1 MQTRRRLHQHDTTT
15 GTQEEGYPLITQQQ
29 QHQHNN
35 FNHHYPQ
42 NPLFV
47 PTNGGVSGSTAT
59 APLLNSTAAY
69 TQQQQQY
76 YQPQQSSIHIGDNFG
91 NSNNQVPIDDPDD
104 KYSKAGRQWNLR
116 SLSSRIQASSGQAL
130 RTFIQQPLSAAAA
143 VVTGS
148 YQESN
153 GALVGEGVGGF
164 YDNNNLTSKAH
175 PIQELDDDLEE
186 LFDKESVVVMAARD
200 RTGEF
205 NNAIRSLQSRNIS
218 RAVNIR
224 DPRKAKQV
232 QSYSDFMMVAK
243 LVGKNIASTYAKL
256 EKLTLLAKKKSL
268 FDDRPQEIQELTYII
283 KGDLSA
289 LNQQIARLQE
299 ISKDQ
304 RRTNNGKHLVSHS
317 SNMVL
322 ALQSKLASMSTDF
335 KQILEVR
342 TENLKHQKSRRD
354 QFTQGPLAVNALPS
368 STAKQGS
375 LLLSEENQAV
385 SIDMSAASDTQPLL
399 GPSARIQSQQQI
411 ALYDESDNYVQ
422 QRAETMQNIESTI
435 VELGGIF
442 QQLAHMVKE
451 QEEIVERI
459 DTNIQDAELN
469 IEAAHGEILKYFQ
482 SVSKNRWLMIKIF
495 GVLIFFFI
503 FFIIFMT

>member
-1 MQTRRRLHQHDTTT
+1 MQRRRLHQSDQQDYSSTSTYTIQAAADQQGGPT
-15 GTQEEGYPLITQQQ
+15 GPAGFGGSGAVGGSGGLLAQPLVYPTQPVAFESTIQIGE
-29 QHQHNN
+29 
-35 FNHHYPQ
+35 
-42 NPLFV
+42 
-47 PTNGGVSGSTAT
+47 SGQSL
-59 APLLNSTAAY
+59 APDS
-69 TQQQQQY
+69 
-76 YQPQQSSIHIGDNFG
+76 
-91 NSNNQVPIDDPDD
+91 DD
-104 KYSKAGRQWNLR
+104 KYGKAARQWNLR
-116 SLSSRIQASSGQAL
+116 AFSGQAL
-130 RTFIQQPLSAAAA
+130 RTLSAAAA
-143 VVTGS
+143 VVTGN
-148 YQESN
+148 QP
-153 GALVGEGVGGF
+153 GA
-164 YDNNNLTSKAH
+164 NNNNQDSYNYSASI
-175 PIQELDDDLEE
+175 PSSRQGFIQSEE
-186 LFDKESVVVMAARD
+186 HFEPEPEPEIFVMAARD

-205 NNAIRSLQSRNIS
+205 ANAIRSLQARNIT

-232 QSYSDFMMVAK
+232 QSYSEFMMVAK
-243 LVGKNIASTYAKL
+243 FVGKNIASTYAKL
-256 EKLTLLAKKKSL
+256 EKLTMLAKKKSL

-283 KGDLSA
+283 KGDLNA
-289 LNQQIARLQE
+289 LNQQIARLQD

-304 RRTNNGKHLVSHS
+304 RRHASGKHLVSHS

-342 TENLKHQKSRRD
+342 TENLKQQKTRRD
-354 QFTQGPLAVNALPS
+354 QFSQGPGPLAAHTVSP

-385 SIDMSAASDTQPLL
+385 SIDMGSSDTTPLL
-399 GPSARIQSQQQI
+399 STQTQMAI
-411 ALYDESDNYVQ
+411 YDESDSYVQ

-459 DTNIQDAELN
+459 DTNVADAELN

-495 GVLIFFFI
+495 GVLIFFFL
-503 FFIIFMT
+503 FFVVFMS

>member
-1 MQTRRRLHQHDTTT
+1 MQTRRRLHQTDQQDYSSSTYTIQEDQQGGAGAGSGAT
-15 GTQEEGYPLITQQQ
+15 GAAGGSVGLLAQSLVQP
-29 QHQHNN
+29 
-35 FNHHYPQ
+35 
-42 NPLFV
+42 
-47 PTNGGVSGSTAT
+47 PTAHE
-59 APLLNSTAAY
+59 AA
-69 TQQQQQY
+69 
-76 YQPQQSSIHIGDNFG
+76 IHIGDTSQSG
-91 NSNNQVPIDDPDD
+91 QSLAAADYSDD
-104 KYSKAGRQWNLR
+104 KYGKAARQWNLR
-116 SLSSRIQASSGQAL
+116 AFSGQAL
-130 RTFIQQPLSAAAA
+130 RTLTAAAA
-143 VVTGS
+143 VVTGNQPGANS
-148 YQESN
+148 YSQSN
-153 GALVGEGVGGF
+153 YNSYNPASIPTSSQF
-164 YDNNNLTSKAH
+164 YQQSQ
-175 PIQELDDDLEE
+175 QELEE
-186 LFDKESVVVMAARD
+186 PEPEPEIFVMAARD

-205 NNAIRSLQSRNIS
+205 ANAIRSLQARNIT

-232 QSYSDFMMVAK
+232 QSYSEFMMVARFI
-243 LVGKNIASTYAKL
+243 GKNIASTYSKL
-256 EKLTLLAKKKSL
+256 EKLTMLAKKKSL

-283 KGDLSA
+283 KGDLNA

-304 RRTNNGKHLVSHS
+304 RRHTNGKHLVSHS

-342 TENLKHQKSRRD
+342 TENLKQQKTRRD
-354 QFTQGPLAVNALPS
+354 QFSQGPGPLAAHTVSP

-385 SIDMSAASDTQPLL
+385 SIDMGSSDTTPLL
-399 GPSARIQSQQQI
+399 STQTQMAV
-411 ALYDESDNYVQ
+411 YDDSDNYVQ

-459 DTNIQDAELN
+459 DTNVADAELN

-495 GVLIFFFI
+495 GVLIFFFL
-503 FFIIFMT
+503 FFVVFMS

>member
-1 MQTRRRLHQHDTTT
+1 MQTRRRHQQTDQ
-15 GTQEEGYPLITQQQ
+15 QEYSSNYSVPNTSLQQNQQ
-29 QHQHNN
+29 QHQEQQHSLI
-35 FNHHYPQ
+35 Q
-42 NPLFV
+42 L
-47 PTNGGVSGSTAT
+47 G
-59 APLLNSTAAY
+59 
-69 TQQQQQY
+69 QQQQQ
-76 YQPQQSSIHIGDNFG
+76 QPVLYVTQQPVLEAAINIGEPQSISGD
-91 NSNNQVPIDDPDD
+91 VDADD
-104 KYSKAGRQWNLR
+104 KYDKAARQWNLF
-116 SLSSRIQASSGQAL
+116 SGISSRSGQAL
-130 RTFIQQPLSAAAA
+130 RTFIQQPLCAAAA
-143 VVTGS
+143 VVTGNHS
-148 YQESN
+148 TQGYN
-153 GALVGEGVGGF
+153 KV
-164 YDNNNLTSKAH
+164 DNNNSSSSNYYEKNVYSFGGAQ
-175 PIQELDDDLEE
+175 PERGNFDLEQE
-186 LFDKESVVVMAARD
+186 EQPEVFIMAARD

-205 NNAIRSLQSRNIS
+205 ANAIRSLQSRNIT

-232 QSYSDFMMVAK
+232 QSYSEFMMVARFI
-243 LVGKNIASTYAKL
+243 GKNIASTYAKL
-256 EKLTLLAKKKSL
+256 EKLTMLAKKKSL

-283 KGDLSA
+283 KGDLNA
-289 LNQQIARLQE
+289 LNQQIAKLQD

-304 RRTNNGKHLVSHS
+304 RRTTNGKHLVSHS

-342 TENLKHQKSRRD
+342 TENLKHQKTRRD
-354 QFTQGPLAVNALPS
+354 HFSQGPGPLAAHTVSP

-385 SIDMSAASDTQPLL
+385 SIDMMGGSDTTPLL
-399 GPSARIQSQQQI
+399 GPPARLQQQQQQLAI
-411 ALYDESDNYVQ
+411 YDESDTYVQ

-459 DTNIQDAELN
+459 DTNVADAELN

-495 GVLIFFFI
+495 GVLIFFFL
-503 FFIIFMT
+503 FFVVFMS

>member
-1 MQTRRRLHQHDTTT
+1 MQTRRRLHQTDQQDYSSSTYTIQEDQQGGAVAGSGGT
-15 GTQEEGYPLITQQQ
+15 GTAGGSGLLAQSQIQP
-29 QHQHNN
+29 
-35 FNHHYPQ
+35 
-42 NPLFV
+42 
-47 PTNGGVSGSTAT
+47 PTANE
-59 APLLNSTAAY
+59 AA
-69 TQQQQQY
+69 
-76 YQPQQSSIHIGDNFG
+76 IHIGDTNLLG
-91 NSNNQVPIDDPDD
+91 ESLTADYSDD
-104 KYSKAGRQWNLR
+104 KYGKAARQWNLR
-116 SLSSRIQASSGQAL
+116 AFSGQAL
-130 RTFIQQPLSAAAA
+130 RTLSAAAA
-143 VVTGS
+143 VVTGNQPGINNNNQNS
-148 YQESN
+148 YSYPTSIPTTSQLYQPKEDYQE
-153 GALVGEGVGGF
+153 
-164 YDNNNLTSKAH
+164 
-175 PIQELDDDLEE
+175 LEPE
-186 LFDKESVVVMAARD
+186 PEIFVMAARD

-205 NNAIRSLQSRNIS
+205 ANAIRSLQARNIT

-232 QSYSDFMMVAK
+232 QSYSEFMMVAK
-243 LVGKNIASTYAKL
+243 FIGKNIASTYAKL
-256 EKLTLLAKKKSL
+256 EKLTMLAKKKSL

-283 KGDLSA
+283 KGDLNA
-289 LNQQIARLQE
+289 LNQQIARLQD

-304 RRTNNGKHLVSHS
+304 RRHTNGKHLVSHS

-342 TENLKHQKSRRD
+342 TENLKQQKTRRD
-354 QFTQGPLAVNALPS
+354 QFSQGPGPLAAHTVSP

-385 SIDMSAASDTQPLL
+385 SIDMGSSDTTPLL
-399 GPSARIQSQQQI
+399 STQTQMAI
-411 ALYDESDNYVQ
+411 YDDSDNYVQ

-459 DTNIQDAELN
+459 DTNVADAELN

-495 GVLIFFFI
+495 GVLIFFFL
-503 FFIIFMT
+503 FFVVFMS

>member
-1 MQTRRRLHQHDTTT
+1 MQTRRRLHQQDQQDYYTTNSVNYQT
-15 GTQEEGYPLITQQQ
+15 EDQRPHHHQPGASEGGSGGGG
-29 QHQHNN
+29 
-35 FNHHYPQ
+35 
-42 NPLFV
+42 
-47 PTNGGVSGSTAT
+47 GGVIHTLIQPVQQ
-59 APLLNSTAAY
+59 PLLQHH
-69 TQQQQQY
+69 QQQQQQFHNEASISIGVVDPSQLAT
-76 YQPQQSSIHIGDNFG
+76 QP
-91 NSNNQVPIDDPDD
+91 DPDD
-104 KYSKAGRQWNLR
+104 KYGKAARQWNLR
-116 SLSSRIQASSGQAL
+116 AFSGQAL
-130 RTFIQQPLSAAAA
+130 RTLSAAAA
-143 VVTGS
+143 VVTG
-148 YQESN
+148 N
-153 GALVGEGVGGF
+153 HPG
-164 YDNNNLTSKAH
+164 DNNNYDKYNYSAIATSA
-175 PIQELDDDLEE
+175 PPPNNLSEDLDLLEPE
-186 LFDKESVVVMAARD
+186 EEIFIMAARD

-205 NNAIRSLQSRNIS
+205 ANAIRSLQARNIT

-232 QSYSDFMMVAK
+232 QSYSEFMMVARFI
-243 LVGKNIASTYAKL
+243 GKNIASTYAKL
-256 EKLTLLAKKKSL
+256 EKLTMLAKKKSL

-283 KGDLSA
+283 KGDLNA
-289 LNQQIARLQE
+289 LNQQIARLQD

-304 RRTNNGKHLVSHS
+304 RRNTNGKHLVSHS

-342 TENLKHQKSRRD
+342 TENLKQQKTRRD
-354 QFTQGPLAVNALPS
+354 QFSQGPGPLAAHTVSP

-385 SIDMSAASDTQPLL
+385 SIDMGGGGSDTQPLL
-399 GPSARIQSQQQI
+399 GPPVRLQQQQQLAI
-411 ALYDESDNYVQ
+411 YDESDSYVQ

-459 DTNIQDAELN
+459 DTNVADAELN

-495 GVLIFFFI
+495 GVLIFFFL
-503 FFIIFMT
+503 FFVVFMS

>member
-1 MQTRRRLHQHDTTT
+1 
-15 GTQEEGYPLITQQQ
+15 
-29 QHQHNN
+29 
-35 FNHHYPQ
+35 
-42 NPLFV
+42 
-47 PTNGGVSGSTAT
+47 
-59 APLLNSTAAY
+59 
-69 TQQQQQY
+69 
-76 YQPQQSSIHIGDNFG
+76 
-91 NSNNQVPIDDPDD
+91 
-104 KYSKAGRQWNLR
+104 
-116 SLSSRIQASSGQAL
+116 
-130 RTFIQQPLSAAAA
+130 
-143 VVTGS
+143 
-148 YQESN
+148 
-153 GALVGEGVGGF
+153 
-164 YDNNNLTSKAH
+164 
-175 PIQELDDDLEE
+175 
-186 LFDKESVVVMAARD
+186 MAARD

-205 NNAIRSLQSRNIS
+205 TSAIRSLQSRNIS
-218 RAVNIR
+218 RAVSIR

-232 QSYSDFMMVAK
+232 QSYSEFMNIAK
-243 LVGKNIASTYAKL
+243 YIGKNIASTYAKL

-268 FDDRPQEIQELTYII
+268 FDDRSQEIQELTYII

-289 LNQQIARLQE
+289 LNQQIARLQD

-304 RRTNNGKHLVSHS
+304 KRTNNGKHLVSHS

-342 TENLKHQKSRRD
+342 TENLKQQKNRRD
-354 QFTQGPLAVNALPS
+354 QFSQGPVPVNSVS
-368 STAKQGS
+368 STTAKQGS

-385 SIDMSAASDTQPLL
+385 SIDMSASDTTPLL
-399 GPSARIQSQQQI
+399 GPPARIQTQQQI

-459 DTNIQDAELN
+459 DTNIQDAEMN
-469 IEAAHGEILKYFQ
+469 IDAAHSEILKYFQ

-503 FFIIFMT
+503 FFVVFLT

>member
-1 MQTRRRLHQHDTTT
+1 MQTRRRLHQADQQDYNGTSTYTIPAGEDQQAGAGPT
-15 GTQEEGYPLITQQQ
+15 GFGGSGAAGGSGGLLAQPLAYPSQ
-29 QHQHNN
+29 
-35 FNHHYPQ
+35 P
-42 NPLFV
+42 
-47 PTNGGVSGSTAT
+47 
-59 APLLNSTAAY
+59 AAHEAA
-69 TQQQQQY
+69 
-76 YQPQQSSIHIGDNFG
+76 IHIGDPHSG
-91 NSNNQVPIDDPDD
+91 ESLAPDSDD
-104 KYSKAGRQWNLR
+104 KYGKAARQWNLR
-116 SLSSRIQASSGQAL
+116 AFSGQAL
-130 RTFIQQPLSAAAA
+130 RTLSAAAA
-143 VVTGS
+143 VVTGN
-148 YQESN
+148 QP
-153 GALVGEGVGGF
+153 G
-164 YDNNNLTSKAH
+164 NNNNPSSYNYPTASIPTRGQIAQ
-175 PIQELDDDLEE
+175 PED
-186 LFDKESVVVMAARD
+186 LFDPEPEPEIFVMAARD

-205 NNAIRSLQSRNIS
+205 ANAIRSLQARNIT

-232 QSYSDFMMVAK
+232 QSYSEFMMVARF
-243 LVGKNIASTYAKL
+243 VGKNIASTYAKL
-256 EKLTLLAKKKSL
+256 EKLTMLAKKKSL

-283 KGDLSA
+283 KGDLNA

-304 RRTNNGKHLVSHS
+304 RRHTSGKHLVSHS

-342 TENLKHQKSRRD
+342 TENLKQQKTRRD
-354 QFTQGPLAVNALPS
+354 QFSQGPGPLAAHTVSP

-385 SIDMSAASDTQPLL
+385 SIDMGSSDTTPLL
-399 GPSARIQSQQQI
+399 STQTQMAI
-411 ALYDESDNYVQ
+411 YDESDSYVQ

-459 DTNIQDAELN
+459 DTNVADAELN

-495 GVLIFFFI
+495 GVLIFFFL
-503 FFIIFMT
+503 FFVVFMS

>member
-1 MQTRRRLHQHDTTT
+1 MQTRRRLHQTDQQDYSSSSTYTIQEDQQGGAGAGAGFGGT
-15 GTQEEGYPLITQQQ
+15 GAVGGSVGLTAQSLIQS
-29 QHQHNN
+29 
-35 FNHHYPQ
+35 
-42 NPLFV
+42 
-47 PTNGGVSGSTAT
+47 PTAHE
-59 APLLNSTAAY
+59 AA
-69 TQQQQQY
+69 
-76 YQPQQSSIHIGDNFG
+76 IHIGET
-91 NSNNQVPIDDPDD
+91 NQLGESLAADYSDD
-104 KYSKAGRQWNLR
+104 KYGKAARQWNLR
-116 SLSSRIQASSGQAL
+116 AFSGQAL
-130 RTFIQQPLSAAAA
+130 RTLSAAAA
-143 VVTGS
+143 VVTGN
-148 YQESN
+148 QP
-153 GALVGEGVGGF
+153 GI
-164 YDNNNLTSKAH
+164 NNNNSQSNYSYPASSASSSQLYQPKEEH
-175 PIQELDDDLEE
+175 LEPE
-186 LFDKESVVVMAARD
+186 PEPEIFVMAGRD

-205 NNAIRSLQSRNIS
+205 ANAIRSLQARNIT

-232 QSYSDFMMVAK
+232 QSYSEFMMVARFI
-243 LVGKNIASTYAKL
+243 GKNIASTYAKL
-256 EKLTLLAKKKSL
+256 EKLTMLAKKKSL

-283 KGDLSA
+283 KGDLNA
-289 LNQQIARLQE
+289 LNQQIARLQD

-304 RRTNNGKHLVSHS
+304 RRHTNGKHLVSHS

-342 TENLKHQKSRRD
+342 TENLKQQKTRRD
-354 QFTQGPLAVNALPS
+354 QFSQGPGPLAAHTVSP

-385 SIDMSAASDTQPLL
+385 SIDMGSSDTTPLL
-399 GPSARIQSQQQI
+399 STQTQMAI
-411 ALYDESDNYVQ
+411 YDDSDNYVQ

-459 DTNIQDAELN
+459 DTNVADAELN

-495 GVLIFFFI
+495 GVLIFFFL
-503 FFIIFMT
+503 FFVVFMS

>member
-1 MQTRRRLHQHDTTT
+1 MQTRRRLHQTDQQDYSSSTYTLHAAEDQQAS
-15 GTQEEGYPLITQQQ
+15 GGGGPHALVQPGQQSPLQ
-29 QHQHNN
+29 
-35 FNHHYPQ
+35 P
-42 NPLFV
+42 P
-47 PTNGGVSGSTAT
+47 GGVLTLDSA
-59 APLLNSTAAY
+59 
-69 TQQQQQY
+69 
-76 YQPQQSSIHIGDNFG
+76 IHIGDPQ
-91 NSNNQVPIDDPDD
+91 SLASAQTTDSDD
-104 KYSKAGRQWNLR
+104 KYGKAARQWNLR
-116 SLSSRIQASSGQAL
+116 AFSGQAL
-130 RTFIQQPLSAAAA
+130 RTLSAAAA

-148 YQESN
+148 HP
-153 GALVGEGVGGF
+153 G
-164 YDNNNLTSKAH
+164 DNNNDNNNYNYSGTTTALTAT
-175 PIQELDDDLEE
+175 QNDR
-186 LFDKESVVVMAARD
+186 KESELEPEPEQEIFIMAARD

-205 NNAIRSLQSRNIS
+205 ANAIRSLQARNIT

-224 DPRKAKQV
+224 DPRKAKQI
-232 QSYSDFMMVAK
+232 QSYSEFMMVARFI
-243 LVGKNIASTYAKL
+243 GKNIASTYVKL

-283 KGDLSA
+283 KGDLNA

-304 RRTNNGKHLVSHS
+304 RRNTSGKHLVSHS

-342 TENLKHQKSRRD
+342 TENLKHQKTRRD
-354 QFTQGPLAVNALPS
+354 QFSQGPGPRAAHSVSP

-375 LLLSEENQAV
+375 LLMSEENQAV
-385 SIDMSAASDTQPLL
+385 SIDMGGSSDTSPLL
-399 GPSARIQSQQQI
+399 GGQQQQQQQQMAI
-411 ALYDESDNYVQ
+411 YDESDNYVQ

-459 DTNIQDAELN
+459 DTNVADAELN

-495 GVLIFFFI
+495 GVLIFFFL
-503 FFIIFMT
+503 FFVVFMS

>member
-1 MQTRRRLHQHDTTT
+1 MQTRRRHQQTDQ
-15 GTQEEGYPLITQQQ
+15 QEFSSNY
-29 QHQHNN
+29 
-35 FNHHYPQ
+35 
-42 NPLFV
+42 
-47 PTNGGVSGSTAT
+47 S
-59 APLLNSTAAY
+59 APLLPLQQSLPQP
-69 TQQQQQY
+69 QQQQQTLI
-76 YQPQQSSIHIGDNFG
+76 QPGQTQLLYAAQQPTFEAAINIGDAQSS
-91 NSNNQVPIDDPDD
+91 VEADD
-104 KYSKAGRQWNLR
+104 KYEKAARQWNLF
-116 SLSSRIQASSGQAL
+116 SGISSRSGQAL

-143 VVTGS
+143 VVTGNH
-148 YQESN
+148 SN
-153 GALVGEGVGGF
+153 QTQNS
-164 YDNNNLTSKAH
+164 DNNNSSYDKGIYNFGAPQAQVEPDEFDLAEE
-175 PIQELDDDLEE
+175 QEV
-186 LFDKESVVVMAARD
+186 FIMAARD

-205 NNAIRSLQSRNIS
+205 ANAIRSLQSRNIS

-232 QSYSDFMMVAK
+232 QSYSEFMMVARFI
-243 LVGKNIASTYAKL
+243 GKNIASTYAKL
-256 EKLTLLAKKKSL
+256 EKLTMLAKKKSL

-283 KGDLSA
+283 KGDLNA
-289 LNQQIARLQE
+289 LNQQIAKLQD

-304 RRTNNGKHLVSHS
+304 RRTTNGKHLVSHS

-342 TENLKHQKSRRD
+342 TENLKHQKTRRD
-354 QFTQGPLAVNALPS
+354 HFSQGPGPLAAHTVSP

-385 SIDMSAASDTQPLL
+385 SIDMGGSDTTPLL
-399 GPSARIQSQQQI
+399 GPPARLQQQQQLAI
-411 ALYDESDNYVQ
+411 YDESDTYVQ

-459 DTNIQDAELN
+459 DTNVADAELN

-495 GVLIFFFI
+495 GVLIFFFL
-503 FFIIFMT
+503 FFVVFMS

>member
-1 MQTRRRLHQHDTTT
+1 MQTRRRLHQTDQQDYSNTYTLQATEDQQASSGGGPHA
-15 GTQEEGYPLITQQQ
+15 LI
-29 QHQHNN
+29 
-35 FNHHYPQ
+35 
-42 NPLFV
+42 
-47 PTNGGVSGSTAT
+47 
-59 APLLNSTAAY
+59 
-69 TQQQQQY
+69 
-76 YQPQQSSIHIGDNFG
+76 QPGQQSLLQPAGVTLDSAIHIGDPQSLASSG
-91 NSNNQVPIDDPDD
+91 TTDSDD
-104 KYSKAGRQWNLR
+104 KYGKAARQWNLR
-116 SLSSRIQASSGQAL
+116 AFSGQAL
-130 RTFIQQPLSAAAA
+130 RTLSAAAA
-143 VVTGS
+143 VVTG
-148 YQESN
+148 N
-153 GALVGEGVGGF
+153 HPG
-164 YDNNNLTSKAH
+164 DNNNDNNYHYSTVTA
-175 PIQELDDDLEE
+175 PQTEREPDTEPEPEQEI
-186 LFDKESVVVMAARD
+186 FIMAARD
-200 RTGEF
+200 RTAEF
-205 NNAIRSLQSRNIS
+205 ANAIRSLQARNIT

-224 DPRKAKQV
+224 DPRKAKQI
-232 QSYSDFMMVAK
+232 QSYSEFMMVAK
-243 LVGKNIASTYAKL
+243 FIGKNIASTYVKL

-283 KGDLSA
+283 KGDLNA

-304 RRTNNGKHLVSHS
+304 RRNTSGKHLVSHS

-342 TENLKHQKSRRD
+342 TENLKHQKTRRD
-354 QFTQGPLAVNALPS
+354 QFSQGPGPRAAHSVSP

-375 LLLSEENQAV
+375 LLMSEENQAI
-385 SIDMSAASDTQPLL
+385 SIDMGGSSDTSPLL
-399 GPSARIQSQQQI
+399 GPPARLQQQQQQQMAI
-411 ALYDESDNYVQ
+411 YDESDNYVQ

-459 DTNIQDAELN
+459 DTNVADAELN

-503 FFIIFMT
+503 FFVVFMS

>member
-1 MQTRRRLHQHDTTT
+1 MQTRRRLHQTDQQDYSSSSTYTIQADHQGGAGAGTGSVGTGTAVGSVGLLTQSLVPPTT
-15 GTQEEGYPLITQQQ
+15 GHE
-29 QHQHNN
+29 
-35 FNHHYPQ
+35 
-42 NPLFV
+42 
-47 PTNGGVSGSTAT
+47 
-59 APLLNSTAAY
+59 AA
-69 TQQQQQY
+69 
-76 YQPQQSSIHIGDNFG
+76 IHIGDTNQSD
-91 NSNNQVPIDDPDD
+91 NSIPSPDYSDD
-104 KYSKAGRQWNLR
+104 KYGKAARQWNLR
-116 SLSSRIQASSGQAL
+116 AFSGHAL
-130 RTFIQQPLSAAAA
+130 RTLSAAAA
-143 VVTGS
+143 VVTGNQPGIS
-148 YQESN
+148 NDSQSQYTNYPASIPSSSQFYQ
-153 GALVGEGVGGF
+153 
-164 YDNNNLTSKAH
+164 SKEE
-175 PIQELDDDLEE
+175 PQEPEPE
-186 LFDKESVVVMAARD
+186 PEIFIMAARD

-205 NNAIRSLQSRNIS
+205 ANAIRSLQARNIT

-232 QSYSDFMMVAK
+232 QSYSEFMMVARFI
-243 LVGKNIASTYAKL
+243 GKNIASTYAKL
-256 EKLTLLAKKKSL
+256 EKLTMLAKKKSL

-283 KGDLSA
+283 KGDLNA
-289 LNQQIARLQE
+289 LNQQIARLQD

-304 RRTNNGKHLVSHS
+304 RRHTNGKHLVSHS

-342 TENLKHQKSRRD
+342 TENLKQQKTRRD
-354 QFTQGPLAVNALPS
+354 QFSQGPGPLAAHTVSP

-385 SIDMSAASDTQPLL
+385 SIDMGSSDTTPLL
-399 GPSARIQSQQQI
+399 STQTQMAI
-411 ALYDESDNYVQ
+411 YDDSDNYVQ

-459 DTNIQDAELN
+459 DTNVADAELN

-495 GVLIFFFI
+495 GVLIFFFL
-503 FFIIFMT
+503 FFIVFMS